1 MNPRAIRASLTVA
14 AVYAFFLIFA
24 QFSFVELMRRHGV
37 SHAGETTFLGMMA
50 ITANYWPR
58 KIAISC

>member
-24 QFSFVELMRRHGV
+24 QFSFVELMRSHGV
-37 SHAGETTFLGMMA
+37 SHAGKTTFLGMMA
-50 ITANYWPR
+50 AAG
-58 KIAISC
+58 IAC